1 MTDGDMTWIGERGGN
16 LSGGQKQRIALAR
29 AAYSRAELYVLDSP
43 LSAVD
48 MYTCQHI
55 FKHCIQDMMISAG
68 GIVVLATHQTEL
80 FSKSD
85 HLIVMKD
92 NDIVYNDKYTFA
104 GIKHLFPNFHGDG
117 ESIAA
122 SAPKAKD
129 KQVAAVKPNQASHS
143 SGKKPSKEAGL
154 PMEKIY
160 KQNIYMWYI
169 QRMGV
174 LSVMVGTLVFIIG
187 QIMRVY
193 SDNWISVWSKR
204 KYDAAGYSSDAF
216 YAGLYSM
223 LVFVFLLLAFLRAY
237 VWYFVGKNGAT
248 DIHAK
253 TFGAALKAPMHFFH
267 VTPIG
272 NLLSFFSKDIDTID
286 DVIVDNV
293 LMLQIFGWILI
304 LALGVVSYN
313 LPLYLAVCAGVIV
326 IYVYIV
332 RIFVR
337 TSVPIKVSAGAANG
351 AVIAHTAETLSG
363 LAVVRAFRQEER
375 FVLDNIVYQ
384 GRSTVLSYS
393 LANLAL
399 WLAYRVDII
408 GSLLVL
414 ICCLLAVL
422 SDTIDAPIAGLI
434 VSNSFQLL
442 LFFSIMSRTMGEV
455 QDNIGAVDRAR
466 IMSDLE
472 AEIEPVEEVATPEQW
487 PSSGRITFDGVVMP
501 YLPGKPAVLKGVT
514 FSINKGEKIGVVG
527 RTGAGKS
534 SLIVALYRLADISS
548 GTITVDDIDCSK
560 VKLKHLRRSMAI
572 IPQEPVMFSGTIRT
586 NLDPF
591 NDHTDEALMDVLY
604 KCLLGSIF
612 EHSENG
618 LETHVDLLGSNFSL
632 GTQQLICLARAMLN
646 PSPILLLDEATAAL
660 DSDTNNAVQEVLKK
674 HFHDRTIF
682 TIAHR
687 LDTIIESDRIITMN
701 AGVIAEFERPDVL
714 LDTEGSIFRELCM
727 NAGPSQFEVL
737 KTKAKAIAIEKGM
750 TDEEIML

>member
-1 MTDGDMTWIGERGGN
+1 MADGDMTWIGERGGN

-29 AAYSRAELYVLDSP
+29 AAYSQVELYVLDSP

-55 FKHCIQDMMISAG
+55 FKHCIQDMMIAG
-68 GIVVLATHQTEL
+68 GGLVVLATHQTEL
-80 FSKSD
+80 FSMSD
-85 HLIVMKD
+85 HLIVMQD
-92 NDIVYNDKYTFA
+92 NDIVYNDKYTYA

-117 ESIAA
+117 DS
-122 SAPKAKD
+122 SPKKQQQV
-129 KQVAAVKPNQASHS
+129 KQVAAA
-143 SGKKPSKEAGL
+143 KPSQANKPSIKKSTKSSVSPMAKVYKESV
-154 PMEKIY
+154 Y
-160 KQNIYMWYI
+160 YWYI

-174 LSVMVGTLVFIIG
+174 LAVVIGTAFFICA

-193 SDNWISVWSKR
+193 SDNWISVWSKGR
-204 KYDAAGYSSDAF
+204 YDNVGYTSAAF
-216 YAGLYSM
+216 YAGLYSL
-223 LVFVFLLLAFLRAY
+223 LVMVFLFMAFLRAFL
-237 VWYFVGKNGAT
+237 WYCIGKNGANN
-248 DIHAK
+248 IHDK

-272 NLLSFFSKDIDTID
+272 KLLSFFSKDIDVID
-286 DVIVDNV
+286 DVIVDNI
-293 LMLQIFGWILI
+293 LTYQIFLWILV
-304 LALGVVSYN
+304 LALGVVAFN
-313 LPLYLAVCAGVIV
+313 LPLYLAVVAGVFV
-326 IYVYIV
+326 AYVYVV

-337 TSVPIKVSAGAANG
+337 TSTSIKVRAGTADS

-363 LAVVRAFRQEER
+363 LAVVRAFRQEAR
-375 FVLDNIVYQ
+375 FVTDNIEFQ
-384 GRSTVLSYS
+384 GRATVLSYS

-422 SDTIDAPIAGLI
+422 SDSIDAPIAGLI

-442 LFFSIMSRTMGEV
+442 LFFSIMSRTMGEI

-466 IMSDLE
+466 IMSNLE
-472 AEIEPVEEVATPEQW
+472 AEQEPVQEISTPEQW
-487 PSSGRITFDGVVMP
+487 PSSGTIAFDGVVMP
-501 YLPGKPAVLKGVT
+501 YLPGQPPVLKGVT
-514 FSINKGEKIGVVG
+514 FSINRGEKIGVVG

-534 SLIVALYRLADISS
+534 SLIIALYRLAGISA

-560 VKLKHLRRSMAI
+560 VKLKHLRQSMAI

-591 NDHTDEALMDVLY
+591 DEHTDEALKDVLY
-604 KCLLGSIF
+604 KCLLGSMF

-618 LETHVDLLGSNFSL
+618 LATKVDQLGANFSL

-660 DSDTNNAVQEVLKK
+660 DSDTNNAVQQVLKK
-674 HFHDRTIF
+674 HFHERTIF

-687 LDTIIESDRIITMN
+687 LDTIIESDRILTMS
-701 AGVIAEFERPDVL
+701 AGLIAEFERPDVL
-714 LDTEGSIFRELCM
+714 LETEGSIFRELCM
-727 NAGPSQFEVL
+727 NTGPAQFEVL
-737 KTKAKAIAIEKGM
+737 KSKAKAFASEKG
-750 TDEEIML
+750 TIDVATIEE